1 MVLQISSWVVVF
13 NAGEGTNMFLVEHDC
28 PKGGLDILAGGV
40 QRMVWHVEGT
50 CGFVRCRR
58 LRVKL
63 FILVVSKDERGSD
76 HGFFK
81 DRSQS
86 RGAVAAVAGP
96 VEEKFD
102 LFNNIGMASN

>member
-63 FILVVSKDERGSD
+63 FILVVSKDKVGSS

-81 DRSQS
+81 DWSQS
-86 RGAVAAVAGP
+86 RRAVAAVTES
-96 VEEKFD
+96 VEEEFN
-102 LFNNIGMASN
+102 LFNKVGLVSN